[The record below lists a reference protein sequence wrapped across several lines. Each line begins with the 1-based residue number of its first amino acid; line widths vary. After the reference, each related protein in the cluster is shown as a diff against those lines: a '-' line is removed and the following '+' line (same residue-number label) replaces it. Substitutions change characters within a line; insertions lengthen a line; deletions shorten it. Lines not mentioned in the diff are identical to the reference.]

1 MAYLAP
7 IHRPT
12 SVRHAIKLQFLA
24 PNEDCLVV
32 AYVNIDID
40 LIKNEN

>member
-12 SVRHAIKLQFLA
+12 SVRHAIKLQFLT
-24 PNEDCLVV
+24 PDEDCLVV
-32 AYVNIDID
+32 AYGNIDIN
-40 LIKNEN
+40 LIKSQN